1 MVDRDK
7 RYCLVSASAWALLIV
22 SGFTW
27 AATAAETSDSQ
38 LLEATKNQDAKA
50 VRALLSQKADVN
62 ARSSDGSTA
71 LLWLAHWNDM
81 DTAELL
87 LKAGADANTTN
98 DFRMTPLSQACINGS
113 AEFVRLLLKSGAN
126 PNLAIATGET
136 PLMTCAKTG
145 SADAVRLLVEHDA
158 AVNAKEPTQ
167 SQTALMW
174 AAAEHH
180 PNVVSALIAAHAD
193 LKAHSKDGFTAIHF
207 AARVGDLESVKL
219 LLAAGVDV
227 NLLTQAGG
235 QAPTDDGDAG
245 VTTGAPRGGRG
256 GGSGGASGY
265 TPLLVATLRAQVEVA
280 LYLLDHGADPN
291 IDAAGFTPLHWA
303 STTWEG
309 YASNPVYG
317 FEDPMSGIP
326 DRQAKL
332 RLVKALLAHGANVN
346 ARMTK
351 RQPSYATG
359 YTDSVGATPLLL
371 AASVDDV
378 EMMRL
383 LLNAGADPKIPTAT
397 KATAI
402 MAATG
407 LNHGI
412 GESLVTEAQAKD
424 AVKLLLDL
432 GLDPKGETT
441 FGENAL
447 FGPAYRGWNT
457 LLAQMIDL
465 GVNVNAVS
473 KAGVTPFRAANGQGD
488 RLGGVLFNKD
498 GVDLLLKHGADP
510 KLGTACEA
518 QNKCRAQ

>member
-1 MVDRDK
+1 MFNGGPLALTLLAAFG
-7 RYCLVSASAWALLIV
+7 CAAAAS
-22 SGFTW
+22 
-27 AATAAETSDSQ
+27 AAETSDSR
-38 LLEATKNQDAKA
+38 LLEAARNQDAKA
-50 VRALLSQKADVN
+50 VRSLLGQKVDVN

-71 LLWLAHWNDM
+71 LLWLAHWNDV

-87 LKAGADANTTN
+87 LKAGADANAAN
-98 DFRMTPLSQACINGS
+98 DFRMTPLSQACTNGS
-113 AEFVRLLLKSGAN
+113 VEFVRLLLKSGAN
-126 PNLAIATGET
+126 PNLAVATGET

-167 SQTALMW
+167 NQTALMW
-174 AAAEHH
+174 AAAERHS
-180 PNVVSALIAAHAD
+180 NVVSALIATHAD
-193 LKAHSKDGFTAIHF
+193 LKAHTKDGFTAIHF
-207 AARVGDLESVKL
+207 AARVGDLETVQL
-219 LLAAGVDV
+219 LLAAGVDI
-227 NLLTQAGG
+227 NLLTQSGDQTQTVSDAGG
-235 QAPTDDGDAG
+235 AS
-245 VTTGAPRGGRG
+245 GGRG
-256 GGSGGASGY
+256 GGARGGGGGGAAGGF
-265 TPLLVATLRAQVEVA
+265 TPLLIATLRAQMDVA

-291 IDAAGFTPLHWA
+291 IDAAGLTPLHWA
-303 STTWEG
+303 STSWEG
-309 YASNPVYG
+309 FAANPVYG

-351 RQPSYATG
+351 RQPSFATG
-359 YTDSVGATPLLL
+359 YADAVGATPLLL

-378 EMMRL
+378 EMMRIL
-383 LLNAGADPKIPTAT
+383 LAAGADPKIPTAT
-397 KATAI
+397 NATAI

-412 GESLVTEAQAKD
+412 GESLVTEAQARD

-473 KAGVTPFRAANGQGD
+473 KAGVTPWLAANGQGD
-488 RLGGVLFNKD
+488 RLGGVLFNKE
-498 GVDLLLKHGADP
+498 GADLLLAHGADP
-510 KLGTACEA
+510 KLGHPCEA